1 MLLHFYISVGGLIGQ
16 KRDHWL
22 QVRNEIEILTENWAS
37 LVTTCLSMI
46 AQRENCVNVLVTTTQ
61 LVPALAKVMLFGLG
75 GVFPIENIYSA
86 TKCGKFLFSPASRSF
101 FKKHIEFKNRQGI
114 MFRENRDSIWTQKHV
129 CGYW

>member
-1 MLLHFYISVGGLIGQ
+1 MAFDVLSLTLTLESSVGGLLGP
-16 KRDHWL
+16 KRDQWL
-22 QVRNEIEILTENWAS
+22 QVRNEIENVTDNWAT

-86 TKCGKFLFSPASRSF
+86 TKIGKDTKQSYIYESLNSECRNKKLYRS
-101 FKKHIEFKNRQGI
+101 INI
-114 MFRENRDSIWTQKHV
+114 IN
-129 CGYW
+129 